1 MAAIDDLNALLAPL
15 PGYALLT
22 DSMKNAALAGALI
35 PDSLNVWP
43 GEVGYVATYDIY
55 FAATN
60 LVGFLKAQPVV
71 RSTSSE
77 GTSISVDAPDWSAL
91 QEFYRSQSPIM
102 LATGGGQLGFIYI
115 PDAPHVQRVPMTY
128 GSGESSDN
136 VDTDL
141 A

>member
-1 MAAIDDLNALLAPL
+1 MAAIDDLNALLSGL

-22 DSMKNAALAGALI
+22 DGMKNAALAGALI
-35 PDSLNVWP
+35 PDVDNVWP
-43 GEVGYVATYDIY
+43 GEDAYVATYDIY

-102 LATGGGQLGFIYI
+102 LATGAGTLGFIYI
-115 PDAPHVQRVPMTY
+115 PDAPHVKRVPMTY
-128 GSGESSDN
+128 GGGENSGN